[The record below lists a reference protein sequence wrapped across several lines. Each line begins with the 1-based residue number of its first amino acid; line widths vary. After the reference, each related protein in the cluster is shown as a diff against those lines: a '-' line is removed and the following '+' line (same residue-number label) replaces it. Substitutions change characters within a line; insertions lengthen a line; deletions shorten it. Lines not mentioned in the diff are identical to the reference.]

1 MKWYFLYEVA
11 EDRLEARPRVRKAC
25 RRREARARADDDRV
39 GLLEGALQALALRV
53 GEPRTAPV
61 PGFPGQTCRVPPS
74 VSRLAAS

>member
-53 GEPRTAPV
+53 GEPRAWGPY
-61 PGFPGQTCRVPPS
+61 Q
-74 VSRLAAS
+74 ASQVKHVGSLRP